1 MFFYDHDELPFCFLI
16 IMTHRLTYSINN
28 EIDLS
33 IYKMILNENYFDD
46 LKLTDEDIESSD
58 STAISNNNE
67 YATPEE
73 WFADMKSRY
82 TYCIEI
88 PLSQDYQWKWDLQ
101 LILKRLFYVFDTYGI
116 EYSEPTLQEYAKRNF
131 RNNYFKCNFIDYNK
145 YKLILNYKTLE
156 EVNNSGND
164 ISVVIF
170 FNLPEEKTYKNVC
183 KFVSSILSYIQ
194 NDRIKDLTY
203 GYFLVWNFV
212 REAYAKY
219 FSEDCTIAESDII
232 SIITLF
238 FPEKS
243 ATIRRELYAD
253 DAVLLSKLLRCFA

>member
-1 MFFYDHDELPFCFLI
+1 
-16 IMTHRLTYSINN
+16 
-28 EIDLS
+28 
-33 IYKMILNENYFDD
+33 MILNEDYFDD
-46 LKLTDEDIESSD
+46 IEITDDDID
-58 STAISNNNE
+58 ISNNNE

-73 WFADMKSRY
+73 WFMDMKSKY
-82 TYCIEI
+82 THCIEI

-116 EYSEPTLQEYAKRNF
+116 EYSEPILQEYAKRNF
-131 RNNYFKCNFIDYNK
+131 RNNYSKCNFINYNK

-156 EVNNSGND
+156 DVNNSDND

-170 FNLPEEKTYKNVC
+170 FNLPEVKTYKSVC

-194 NDRIKDLTY
+194 NDMIKDLTF
-203 GYFLVWNFV
+203 GYFLVWNFDP
-212 REAYAKY
+212 EAYAKY
-219 FSEDCTIAESDII
+219 FSENCMIAVADII

-243 ATIRRELYAD
+243 ATISRELYAD
-253 DAVLLSKLLRCFA
+253 DNALLNKLLRCFA